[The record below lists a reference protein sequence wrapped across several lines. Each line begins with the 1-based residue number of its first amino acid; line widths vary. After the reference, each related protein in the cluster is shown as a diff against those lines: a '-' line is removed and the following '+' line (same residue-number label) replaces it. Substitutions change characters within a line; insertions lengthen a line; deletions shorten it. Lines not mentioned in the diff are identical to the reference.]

1 MTVTRAPRGVQGLQ
15 WKGLGERQQS
25 WEALQSQ
32 SDQEHFERDAASH
45 QLPPPPSTVQLVER
59 PRLSSIRSTLPA
71 RGSGAPQSVTEAAG
85 ERYPLLQRGHE
96 DSASDGIIASAA
108 VRGTLRHQVSITDGV
123 ILGQAPPSAGALSAG
138 AIAAAAGSV
147 NNEHLASRRRPFGRA
162 SPDFPVAA
170 QAEGNAYS
178 SQALLDHQGL
188 ALHQGEAMQESTAL
202 QAGSGTLAF
211 AGAGSGILEDG
222 MGHDRLAIRVRLPE
236 DERAA
241 QSRADAADPCAGTSK
256 QSGNESPILR

>member
-1 MTVTRAPRGVQGLQ
+1 MTVTRASWGVQGLQ
-15 WKGLGERQQS
+15 WKGLGQRQQS

-32 SDQEHFERDAASH
+32 SDQEPFESVAASH

-71 RGSGAPQSVTEAAG
+71 RGSDAPQSVTEATG

-108 VRGTLRHQVSITDGV
+108 SRGILRHQVGITDGV
-123 ILGQAPPSAGALSAG
+123 ILGQAPPSAGALSAR
-138 AIAAAAGSV
+138 AVAAAAASV
-147 NNEHLASRRRPFGRA
+147 NNEQLPSRRRPFGRA
-162 SPDFPVAA
+162 SPDSAVAV
-170 QAEGNAYS
+170 QAEGDAHS
-178 SQALLDHQGL
+178 SQPLLDHQGL
-188 ALHQGEAMQESTAL
+188 ALHQDGAMQESTAL
-202 QAGSGTLAF
+202 QGGIGTLAL

-222 MGHDRLAIRVRLPE
+222 MGHDRLAIRLRPPE
-236 DERAA
+236 DEQAA

-256 QSGNESPILR
+256 QTGNESPILR